1 MAKGKPKVKFPEQYL
16 SEDEDARA
24 ARDARAKIPQARPH
38 KRGGIH
44 EVKDEDRTG
53 TKWDTM
59 GHKDMV
65 AATRDPVYKPYFE
78 KFKESKQKVKD
89 LNKKVL
95 LRTLG
100 DAEKD
105 LARKNRQAK
114 KENMRFRKKAT
125 LQAKEEKEKRK
136 AAQQRKQEDRLR
148 KEEEGQILSD
158 EEELLH
164 ELPLVYLH
172 QEEESNIS
180 DTTSSQAS
188 TSPIYPTHRLRIFE
202 WSFNDPPSSD
212 YWRTPRSWPDNEELQ
227 PRQLPYTP
235 MNVITMRL
243 HEMLHIPGIDYK
255 DHGTE
260 PDHAPVLSQEVRDC
274 ARNGVLTG
282 PLECA
287 VIESG
292 MDWSKRTTVQGW
304 NGRMYF
310 NLPRP
315 DEDLAEVYREWKSN
329 EGRTKRRMD
338 RKPFHEAGAHKND
351 PALAALRKRER
362 RKLTKKVYRAS
373 QWRPTLAYLPA
384 YLPPYYEVPHR
395 GPEAN
400 NSMHT
405 IENLFYIR
413 LKGESV
419 PSFFFWA
426 DENEWKNPAKPNP
439 EYEIY
444 KYQHARRDVQSRM
457 TLQRRLS
464 TLIRVKKVPAPRR
477 FLPTTKIRRATSRY
491 KAILWAIEREIYNNG
506 LESTLKWYHD
516 KCFSEGRED
525 IWRGLITELRHQ
537 LPPSGRL
544 PAHPPVR
551 LERDPSMVS
560 IAEKIARV
568 EADDENSILP
578 IYINDDWTRND
589 DAYWTT
595 EECPKT
601 PGYDDMNGDMQYA
614 IPLSR
619 SGRPVS
625 RPDTPVPRLDTPGTP
640 QSLHRRIS
648 DVFAWVSA
656 VSHPGSQFYNAP
668 SPTAPEQIREGTD
681 LAIDILQEKAP
692 DHHFRYDMWTM
703 MQDRYRFQRQARYLC
718 AICFEELGDIPFTQ

>member
-1 MAKGKPKVKFPEQYL
+1 MAKGKSKAKFPEQYL
-16 SEDEDARA
+16 SNDEDATA
-24 ARDARAKIPQARPH
+24 ARDARAKAPQAKPH

-44 EVKDEDRTG
+44 GVKDEDKTG

-59 GHKDMV
+59 ALKDMV

-78 KFKESKQKVKD
+78 KFKQSKQKVKD

-105 LARKNRQAK
+105 LARKDKEAK
-114 KENMRFRKKAT
+114 RENMRSRKKAT
-125 LQAKEEKEKRK
+125 LQAKEEEEKRK
-136 AAQQRKQEDRLR
+136 VEQRRKQEDRLR
-148 KEEEGQILSD
+148 KEAEGQIVSD

-164 ELPLVYLH
+164 ELPQVYLQ
-172 QEEESNIS
+172 QEEESDIS
-180 DTTSSQAS
+180 DSTDSQAS
-188 TSPIYPTHRLRIFE
+188 NSPTYPTHRLRIFE
-202 WSFNDPPSSD
+202 WSFSDPPSSH

-227 PRQLPYTP
+227 PGQLPYTP
-235 MNVITMRL
+235 LNVITLRL
-243 HEMLHIPGIDYK
+243 HEMLHLPGIDYK

-260 PDHAPVLSQEVRDC
+260 PDHVLVLSQEVRDC

-282 PLECA
+282 PLEGA

-310 NLPRP
+310 DLPPP
-315 DEDLAEVYREWKSN
+315 DEDLAEVYRKWKSN
-329 EGRTKRRMD
+329 EGRKKRRTD
-338 RKPFHEAGAHKND
+338 RKLYYEAGVHKKD
-351 PALAALRKRER
+351 PVLTAIKKNER
-362 RKLTKKVYRAS
+362 RKLIKKVYRAS
-373 QWRPTLAYLPA
+373 QWRPTLVYLPA
-384 YLPPYYEVPHR
+384 YLPPYYEVPLR
-395 GPEAN
+395 GPEG
-400 NSMHT
+400 NSPMHT
-405 IENLFYIR
+405 VGNLFYIR

-426 DENEWKNPAKPNP
+426 DENEWRNPAEPNP

-444 KYQHARRDVQSRM
+444 KYQHARRDFQSRM

-464 TLIRVKKVPAPRR
+464 RLIRVKKVPAPRR
-477 FLPTTKIRRATSRY
+477 FLPTAKIRRATPRY
-491 KAILWAIEREIYNNG
+491 KAVLWAIERDMYNHG

-516 KCFSEGRED
+516 KLSSEGRED
-525 IWRGLITELRHQ
+525 CWRGLTKELRHQ

-544 PAHPPVR
+544 PPHPPVR
-551 LERDPSMVS
+551 LERDPGMIS
-560 IAEKIARV
+560 IAEKMARV
-568 EADDENSILP
+568 EVDDDNSILP

-589 DAYWTT
+589 DAYWTI
-595 EECPKT
+595 EERPRT
-601 PGYDDMNGDMQYA
+601 PGYDDTDVDMQYA

-625 RPDTPVPRLDTPGTP
+625 RPDTPVPRSDTPGTP

-656 VSHPGSQFYNAP
+656 VSTPGSQFYNAP
-668 SPTAPEQIREGTD
+668 SPTAPEQIREGTN
-681 LAIDILQEKAP
+681 LVLDILREEAP
-692 DHHFRYDMWTM
+692 NHQFRHDMWTM
-703 MQDRYRFQRQARYLC
+703 MQDRYRFQSQAPNLC
-718 AICFEELGDIPFTQ
+718 AICFEELGDISVTQ